1 MTAGHAGQQRTYGPR
16 PHVPA
21 RDSRTRWSALLNR
34 QGREIDLAVRQ
45 LIEVGDACATQIL
58 EKRRVDLEAG
68 VALLIAQES
77 VTAEQFAPLRSSG
90 AAGSVQA
97 AA

>member
-1 MTAGHAGQQRTYGPR
+1 M
-16 PHVPA
+16 V
-21 RDSRTRWSALLNR
+21 SAAELT
-34 QGREIDLAVRQ
+34 GGEIDLAVRQ

-90 AAGSVQA
+90 AAGRAGQPDAQLAWISR
-97 AA
+97 